1 MSEMGTLHSMFS
13 RGKVRTWVLIVGT
26 LATITLY
33 FLAWAYPT
41 FPGDEATLIR
51 LQSFRNEWLDETA
64 VIFENL
70 GSLWAVLPGVVVLT
84 VFLVLTRRYADV
96 GLFMGGLVVVGV
108 GKVLKL
114 LVERPRP
121 DYQIIEPFAS
131 GFSFPSGHSLFAVIL
146 GGVLVY
152 LVDQWVSPK
161 LLRRVIQILLVLV
174 VTGMGASRVYLGVHW
189 PSDVIGSY
197 LLGVI
202 ALTGLFWFRK
212 TWPVIPSSLG

>member
-1 MSEMGTLHSMFS
+1 MLSGARM
-13 RGKVRTWVLIVGT
+13 RTGVLILGT
-26 LATITLY
+26 LATITFY
-33 FLAWAYPT
+33 CLAWVYPT

-96 GLFMGGLVVVGV
+96 GLFMGGLVVIGV

-152 LVDQWVSPK
+152 WVGQWVSPK
-161 LLRRVIQILLVLV
+161 LPRRVIQILLVLV
-174 VTGMGASRVYLGVHW
+174 VTGMGAV
-189 PSDVIGSY
+189 SY
-197 LLGVI
+197 THLR
-202 ALTGLFWFRK
+202 AHET
-212 TWPVIPSSLG
+212 